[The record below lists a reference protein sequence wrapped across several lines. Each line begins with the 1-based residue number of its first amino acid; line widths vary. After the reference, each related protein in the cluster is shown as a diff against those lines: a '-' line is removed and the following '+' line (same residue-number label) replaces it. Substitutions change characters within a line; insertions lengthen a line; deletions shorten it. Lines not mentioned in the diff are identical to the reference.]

1 MLTGGKQ
8 GNTRKRAI
16 VWTAV
21 AAAVLTLGITS
32 AKAQDQNALY
42 GAQGITPQ
50 AVVQGTLGSCYF
62 HAAIAALAHSEP
74 GTLRGMIGH
83 SFLGAYKVHFAS
95 GPDEVVFNDDVQ
107 YGRMHHFDQSEGDW
121 VLVLM
126 RGYAQRTVRQSL
138 AKQIEHSTLLPGYMK
153 PIAAQW
159 LNQSG
164 LVVVAYDRAVR
175 SVINP
180 NGAIDKNSLKQ
191 ALTAQLTALHIPAAQ
206 AAAFSGFLDE
216 KEFFDALASDVRQNG
231 EIFGAYQS
239 IGQGGDPARVLAAIK
254 GKSTQGMTRD
264 REQLVS
270 QLNRVHQGSVAM
282 AAAAMDPSKAGLFA
296 GSNWFVAPHAYT
308 VLDYDPSNQMVTLRN
323 PWGHHPDPNGNFS
336 IPLNTF
342 AAAYEYYAFAE

>member
-1 MLTGGKQ
+1 
-8 GNTRKRAI
+8 
-16 VWTAV
+16 
-21 AAAVLTLGITS
+21 VLTLGITS
-32 AKAQDQNALY
+32 AKAQDFNALY
-42 GAQGITPQ
+42 GAKGINPQ

-74 GTLRGMIGH
+74 GTLRAMIGH
-83 SFLGAYKVHFAS
+83 SFLGGYKVHFAS
-95 GPDEVVFNDDVQ
+95 GPDEIVFPDDVK

-138 AKQIEHSTLLPGYMK
+138 SRQIESSTLIPGYMK

-175 SVINP
+175 SVVNP
-180 NGAIDKNSLKQ
+180 NGAMDRNSLKQ
-191 ALTAQLTALHIPAAQ
+191 AVTAQLSALHIPAAQ

-216 KEFFDALASDVRQNG
+216 KGFFDALASDVRQNG
-231 EIFGAYQS
+231 EVFGAYQS
-239 IGQGGDPARVLAAIK
+239 IGQGGISARVMAAIK
-254 GKSTQGMTRD
+254 GKASLGMTRD
-264 REQLVS
+264 RAQLVS
-270 QLNRVHQGSVAM
+270 QLNRVHQGGVAM
-282 AAAAMDPSKAGLFA
+282 AAGTSPSGGGLAGTDWWVPA
-296 GSNWFVAPHAYT
+296 HAYT
-308 VLDYDPSNQMVTLRN
+308 ILDYDGSSQMVTLRN

-342 AAAYEYYAFAE
+342 VAAYEHYDFAE